1 MAYVAQFSCGFATL
15 GPLVFDCQTQILQE
29 STGIQSPCRL
39 VHTAYFAP
47 LVTANPFC
55 LAQFPFTI
63 TYFKVMYM
71 SACLL
76 FLVSFDT
83 FVLCCV
89 WPACHG

>member
-1 MAYVAQFSCGFATL
+1 MACIAQFSCGLATL
-15 GPLVFDCQTQILQE
+15 GPLYLIVRPRL
-29 STGIQSPCRL
+29 CRNQPAFN
-39 VHTAYFAP
+39 HHSAP
-47 LVTANPFC
+47 LVTAHPFC